1 VTSSRTD
8 NTSASSTDRKE
19 DASGSGGGAS
29 NDSPPARPP
38 GTMAS
43 LAAAMRSWRT
53 ASVVLLSFS
62 SGLPLGL
69 VWIAIPDWMR
79 KIGVDIRVVGLITL
93 AQAPWTFKFLW
104 SPLMDRFTPPFF
116 GRRRGWA
123 ALTQVALCILTLGLA
138 GVGNHPD
145 TPWVVAALAL
155 AIAFASASQD
165 IALDA
170 YAVDVLRPDEQA
182 VAGGA
187 RTAIYRVGM
196 VVAGGVGITLAGRF
210 GWPMVNCMLALLYLP
225 MLAVTWKAPEPPG
238 LPPPP
243 RTLRDAVWLPF
254 VGFLARRRALEI
266 LAFVI
271 LYRLTDNL
279 AQSLQRPFL
288 VEMGYSD
295 FDRGFALSTIG
306 LAGTLTGVFLGGA
319 ATSPLGLGRSLWI
332 FGALQ
337 AFSNAGYVVL
347 ANLGHADRP
356 VMYAAIGF
364 ETLAAGLGMGALSVL
379 LLRMTQ
385 KRFSAT
391 QYALFSSLFGLPR
404 LVAGPICGFLVD
416 AVGWTRFFWFAILAG
431 LPALLLLTR
440 FAPWGAREPAFEVE
454 IAPARDQPLQPRQL
468 AARAAAGALAGGLFA
483 ALVTAL
489 LAALKA
495 MRTVPGHPPR
505 AFDLLTPLRAL
516 ASPGGVSG
524 WLTLLGI
531 ATFALVCGLLAAAVA
546 AARHGAGRELA
557 TDAVEAAPA
566 K

>member
-1 VTSSRTD
+1 MT
-8 NTSASSTDRKE
+8 A
-19 DASGSGGGAS
+19 GGAAAALA
-29 NDSPPARPP
+29 PPARPL

-43 LAAAMRSWRT
+43 LGAAMRSWRT
-53 ASVVLLSFS
+53 ASVVLLQFS
-62 SGLPLGL
+62 SGMPLGL

-104 SPLMDRFTPPFF
+104 SPLMDRYTPPFL

-123 ALTQVALCILTLGLA
+123 ALAQVALCILTLGLA
-138 GVGNHPD
+138 GVGRHPD

-155 AIAFASASQD
+155 AIAFASATQD

-187 RTAIYRVGM
+187 RTAVYRM
-196 VVAGGVGITLAGRF
+196 AMLVAGGLAITAAGRF
-210 GWPMVNCMLALLYLP
+210 SWPLVLCGLALLYLP
-225 MLAVTWKAPEPPG
+225 MLLLTWKAPEPAG
-238 LPPPP
+238 LPAAP
-243 RTLRDAVWLPF
+243 RTMREAVWLPF

-306 LAGTLTGVFLGGA
+306 LAGTLVGVFLGGA
-319 ATSPLGLGRSLWI
+319 ATAPLGLGRSLWI
-332 FGALQ
+332 FGVLQ
-337 AFSNAGYVVL
+337 AFSNLGYVVL
-347 ANLGHADRP
+347 STLGHADRP

-404 LVAGPICGFLVD
+404 LVAGPICGFAVD
-416 AVGWTRFFWFAILAG
+416 AVGWTAFFWFAIVAG

-440 FAPWGAREPAFEVE
+440 FAPWGAREPAFAVE
-454 IAPARDQPLQPRQL
+454 TV
-468 AARAAAGALAGGLFA
+468 AARELPLPPRALAGRGVAGGLAGAVFA
-483 ALVTAL
+483 ALLAAL

-495 MRTVPGHPPR
+495 MRAAPGHPPR
-505 AFDLLTPLRAL
+505 PFDLGAPLRAL
-516 ASPGGVSG
+516 AAPGDAGG

-531 ATFALVCGLLAAAVA
+531 AVFALVCGLLAAAVA
-546 AARHGAGRELA
+546 AARHGAGRDLA
-557 TDAVEAAPA
+557 ADPGDGA
-566 K
+566 